1 MKTKI
6 IIIEDSMYRSF
17 TTKQILESQL
27 KLAVDVVNLGCG
39 TAMKKLASNMNA
51 ETLVIRQ
58 TGGVGELLDKLK
70 KRNTN
75 RRNTEVT
82 LLLAE
87 DFEDELVDRFHDY
100 LSSLP
105 KTAHAA

>member
-1 MKTKI
+1 
-6 IIIEDSMYRSF
+6 MYRSF

-58 TGGVGELLDKLK
+58 TGGVAELLDKLK

>member
-1 MKTKI
+1 
-6 IIIEDSMYRSF
+6 MYKSF

-27 KLAVDVVNLGCG
+27 KLAVDIVNLNCG
-39 TAMKKLASNMNA
+39 SAMKKLASGMNS
-51 ETLVIRQ
+51 ETVVLRQ
-58 TGGVGELLDKLK
+58 TGGVAELLDKLR

-87 DFEDELVDRFHDY
+87 DFEDELVERFHDY
-100 LSSLP
+100 LSSFP
-105 KTAHAA
+105 KTAQAA